1 MRTISNAPHS
11 LKLGRSA
18 AEGTQSTRPE
28 SDMWIPSA
36 VPTLKTLNP
45 ATSNCTVKE
54 NWHNYI
60 HCHCK
65 CRDLKLQCDLKSGL
79 QIEKLVLF
87 LHPTPACR
95 TSDST
100 QIWAHVDWLTSTNY
114 RADGAQ
120 DIRMCANWNQERT
133 EQILHCLTALDS
145 WELSSSYQLSLL
157 KTYPQDSQNLL
168 STTPTPA
175 SVLIQIAKA
184 GLVSI
189 SLTYQKNP
197 ASKLLNP
204 MWSWVSHPEQQKA
217 DRTQPGRRH
226 QQHATE

>member
-1 MRTISNAPHS
+1 M
-11 LKLGRSA
+11 L
-18 AEGTQSTRPE
+18 
-28 SDMWIPSA
+28 
-36 VPTLKTLNP
+36 
-45 ATSNCTVKE
+45 C
-54 NWHNYI
+54 
-60 HCHCK
+60 
-65 CRDLKLQCDLKSGL
+65 
-79 QIEKLVLF
+79 

-168 STTPTPA
+168 STTATPA

-197 ASKLLNP
+197 ATKLLNP
-204 MWSWVSHPEQQKA
+204 MWSWVSYPEQQKA
-217 DRTQPGRRH
+217 DRTQPGCRHHLSPSSMQLRDAEEVVSDAHSTYTLYWCWVASYKYLFFRREERWLVRLSTKLRNPP
-226 QQHATE
+226 AVVLTFGYRFLLIRRSSILDRNWMD